1 MGFFERLK
9 GVLRSNLNDMIHKA
23 EDPEKMLGQLIT
35 DMNHQLV
42 ENKKNVAAAIADEKK
57 LERQMNNAYSQAK
70 EWEEKAKTAVKAGKD
85 DLAKEA
91 LMRKKEHESTAE
103 QYREQWQA
111 QHESVEKLKQSL
123 RQLQQKLEEAQ
134 RKKNL
139 LIARSKRA
147 DAQRKIQQTMGS
159 LEDNSAFAA
168 FDRLSEEIEEK
179 ETRNEAYEELE
190 QSSTEDDDLERKF
203 AELEGSSSGSA
214 DDMLEDLK
222 RQMLEED
229 SGKDKSSSEKS
240 DS

>member
-1 MGFFERLK
+1 
-9 GVLRSNLNDMIHKA
+9 
-23 EDPEKMLGQLIT
+23 MLGQLIT

-147 DAQRKIQQTMGS
+147 DAQRKIQQTIGS

-190 QSSTEDDDLERKF
+190 QSGTEDDDLERKF

>member
-9 GVLRSNLNDMIHKA
+9 RVLRSNLNDMIHKA

-42 ENKKNVAAAIADEKK
+42 ENKKNVATAIADEKK
-57 LERQMNNAYSQAK
+57 LERQMNNAYAQAK

-91 LMRKKEHESTAE
+91 LTRKKEHENTAE

-123 RQLQQKLEEAQ
+123 RQLQQKMEEAQ

-139 LIARSKRA
+139 LLARSKRA
-147 DAQRKIQQTMGS
+147 DAQRKIQQTIGS

-168 FDRLSEEIEEK
+168 FDRLSQEIEEK
-179 ETRNEAYEELE
+179 EARNEAYEELE
-190 QSSTEDDDLERKF
+190 SSSTEDDDLERKF

-229 SGKDKSSSEKS
+229 SGKDQEKGGS
-240 DS
+240 Q